1 MKLTRDWILL
11 SILLVG
17 WGLNYPLVKIGLEYS
32 TPLAFSFYRVV
43 IAVSALLV
51 ILPLMK
57 SKKPSASFRSVKILI
72 ITFLF
77 GATSIVFFLGFWFTG
92 ETLVDAGIT
101 AVIINTYP
109 LFMVLFAKIFF
120 SDKLTTLK
128 IFGIIAGFVGT
139 FFVVTGGNTANISVD
154 PLGFTFLLAASI
166 SFASSSVIYRKWLI
180 GFDRATLNTL
190 QLIFSALMLLAWT
203 LASNTNSL
211 LTVQFTNPTFV
222 VILLFT
228 AVLNTSIAYVI
239 WMLLLEKRGLVWLSS
254 WIFFVPII
262 GLLGASLLLNESI
275 GTVQLLGF
283 AITISGIALVNR
295 KESTPKS
302 LETF

>member
-1 MKLTRDWILL
+1 MKLSRDWILL

-43 IAVSALLV
+43 VAVSALLI

-57 SKKPSASFRSVKILI
+57 SKKPSASFRSVKTLI

-120 SDKLTTLK
+120 SDKLTPLKTL
-128 IFGIIAGFVGT
+128 GIIAGFVGT
-139 FFVVTGGNTANISVD
+139 FLVVTGGNLATLSVD
-154 PLGFTFLLAASI
+154 PFGFALLLAASI

-190 QLIFSALMLLAWT
+190 QLFFSALMLLVWT
-203 LASNTNSL
+203 LATNAGSL
-211 LTVQFTNPTFV
+211 LTVQFTNPTFL

-239 WMLLLEKRGLVWLSS
+239 WMLLLEKHGLVWLSS

-262 GLLGASLLLNESI
+262 GLIGATLLLNESI
-275 GTVQLLGF
+275 GTIQLIGF
-283 AITISGIALVNR
+283 AITISGIVLVNR
-295 KESTPKS
+295 KKS
-302 LETF
+302 ALKVLKTS